1 MRTEKEIKKNLE
13 QWYKI
18 NEDEN
23 NNNRQSDLTKTIINT
38 LRWVLK
44 EKPLVNGDIND
55 KTI

>member
-1 MRTEKEIKKNLE
+1 MVRRTEKEIRENLE

-23 NNNRQSDLTKTIINT
+23 NSEYQSDLTKTIINT

-44 EKPLVNGDIND
+44 EKPLTQVIE
-55 KTI
+55 K